1 LQYAIASAQR
11 LVTAPVWDG
20 YILGLAT
27 NTTEDDIRNGVA
39 SLFHPVGSASMS
51 PVNADW
57 GVVDPDLKLKGAKG
71 VRIVDASV
79 LPFLPAAH
87 TQVPVYVFA
96 ERAADLIK
104 ADR

>member
-1 LQYAIASAQR
+1 MQYAIASAQK

-27 NTTEDDIRNGVA
+27 NTTEDDVRNGVA

-79 LPFLPAAH
+79 FVGPSNSRRHNRFTVLPR
-87 TQVPVYVFA
+87 V
-96 ERAADLIK
+96 
-104 ADR
+104 